1 MGSQIPY
8 SRVMSPRNSA
18 PAGTKDTIGEQN
30 ATKSMS
36 TASPSPPMSSRKPST
51 PSVSSEPSYI
61 IAHMMN
67 QGCCSSNHSGPQDVE
82 PPCSVN
88 FRSASLQPPITK
100 ASLGELDS
108 EHLFEN
114 LLLRHDLNFDPKIQY
129 RPTTHGVRGEIRMT
143 EALEY
148 WNAMGTELAGFFMD
162 QGKCCCCWTTLP
174 TSPLRN
180 SPVQTTLRRLPNM
193 FETVR
198 VILKSLVPEYE
209 WSTIDA
215 RLDIDLLVQQL
226 ENEACD
232 FIALSEWLGVLLRRY
247 CLPEGS
253 QLIDEMTT
261 NIRSGV
267 HNVDTGQIL
276 TGLMQI
282 FTILEVMKLVS

>member
-1 MGSQIPY
+1 
-8 SRVMSPRNSA
+8 
-18 PAGTKDTIGEQN
+18 
-30 ATKSMS
+30 
-36 TASPSPPMSSRKPST
+36 
-51 PSVSSEPSYI
+51 
-61 IAHMMN
+61 
-67 QGCCSSNHSGPQDVE
+67 
-82 PPCSVN
+82 
-88 FRSASLQPPITK
+88 
-100 ASLGELDS
+100 
-108 EHLFEN
+108 
-114 LLLRHDLNFDPKIQY
+114 
-129 RPTTHGVRGEIRMT
+129 
-143 EALEY
+143 
-148 WNAMGTELAGFFMD
+148 
-162 QGKCCCCWTTLP
+162 
-174 TSPLRN
+174 
-180 SPVQTTLRRLPNM
+180 M